1 MTVPAHAQI
10 AAIQAE
16 SLLRELAEARS
27 DLHLRALV
35 LRACAALY
43 EASAGGIRLAER
55 HEREIDAMRPPP
67 SSDG

>member
-1 MTVPAHAQI
+1 MTPAHAQL

-16 SLLRELAEARS
+16 TILRELAEARS
-27 DLHLRALV
+27 DLQLRALV

-55 HEREIDAMRPPP
+55 HERELDDLHPLREEA
-67 SSDG
+67 DQ